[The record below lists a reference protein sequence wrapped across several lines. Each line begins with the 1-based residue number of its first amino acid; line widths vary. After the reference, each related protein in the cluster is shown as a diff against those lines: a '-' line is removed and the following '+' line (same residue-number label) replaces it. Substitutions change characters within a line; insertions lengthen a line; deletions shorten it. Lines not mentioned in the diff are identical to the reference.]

1 MKKIL
6 WVLLLAFC
14 VGFVQAAPSAVT
26 AGSRR
31 QAMVEKYGV
40 KKISADEFLKAVS
53 KGDTALI
60 GQVKDLALLKAQD
73 KFGNNCFHL
82 AKNKVTLL
90 TIAAVARQL
99 NEEDYLTTFQAL
111 RDQRNHMGETPLMYH
126 INIGKTEMFE
136 ELYRGSSLQNAIRTA
151 NAVNNKGAALVNTA
165 NVRIKLARQEGSD
178 FSGRTVADAAK
189 ANGLQEVVQ
198 FFENHAPYMFTK

>member
-6 WVLLLAFC
+6 WVLLLALC
-14 VGFVQAAPSAVT
+14 VGSVQAAPSVVT
-26 AGSRR
+26 TGNRR

-60 GQVKDLALLKAQD
+60 SQVKDLAILKAQD

-90 TIAAVARQL
+90 AIAAGIRQL
-99 NEEDYLTTFQAL
+99 DEEDYLTTFQQL
-111 RDQRNHMGETPLMYH
+111 RDQRNHMGETPLMYQ

-151 NAVNNKGAALVNTA
+151 NAVNNKGAALINTA

-178 FSGRTVADAAK
+178 YSGRTVADAAK
-189 ANGLQEVVQ
+189 ANGLQEIVS
-198 FFENHAPYMFTK
+198 FFENNAAYMFTK

>member
-6 WVLLLAFC
+6 WVLLVALC
-14 VGFVQAAPSAVT
+14 VGSVQAAPSVFT

-31 QAMVEKYGV
+31 QVMVEKYGV
-40 KKISADEFLKAVS
+40 KKVSADEFLKAVT
-53 KGDTALI
+53 KGDTTLI
-60 GQVKDLALLKAQD
+60 GQVKDLAVLKAQD

-90 TIAAVARQL
+90 AIAAVARQL
-99 NEEDYLTTFQAL
+99 DQEDYLTTFQEL

-126 INIGKTEMFE
+126 INIGQTEMFE
-136 ELYRGSSLQNAIRTA
+136 ELYRGSALQNAIRTA
-151 NAVNNKGAALVNTA
+151 NAVNNKGAALINTA

-178 FSGRTVADAAK
+178 YSGRTVADAAR
-189 ANGLQEVVQ
+189 ANGLQKVVQ
-198 FFENHAPYMFTK
+198 FFENNAPYMFTK

>member
-6 WVLLLAFC
+6 WVLLAALC
-14 VGFVQAAPSAVT
+14 VGSVQAAPLVIT
-26 AGSRR
+26 TGSRR

-40 KKISADEFLKAVS
+40 KKISADEFLKAVA
-53 KGDTALI
+53 KGDRALI
-60 GQVKDLALLKAQD
+60 SQVKDLAVLKAQD
-73 KFGNNCFHL
+73 KFGNNCFHF
-82 AKNKVTLL
+82 AKDKVTLL
-90 TIAAVARQL
+90 AIAAVARQL
-99 NEEDYLTTFQAL
+99 DQEDYLTTFQQL

-126 INIGKTEMFE
+126 INIGQTEMFE

-151 NAVNNKGAALVNTA
+151 NAVHNKGGALVNTA

-178 FSGRTVADAAK
+178 YSGRTVADAAK